1 MTEAHYADV
10 CLRNLKQIYLHWAG
24 ISNRFDFSPEMRANK
39 VMNKAGHSMSII
51 IWQPPQKKIIE
62 SLLAILASNN
72 ISFKLT
78 ISKLFLLIK
87 DSENNSFDFYSHSNL
102 KIRNVTIQKGKKSI
116 E

>member
-1 MTEAHYADV
+1 
-10 CLRNLKQIYLHWAG
+10 
-24 ISNRFDFSPEMRANK
+24 
-39 VMNKAGHSMSII
+39 MSII

-72 ISFKLT
+72 ISFKFT
-78 ISKLFLLIK
+78 ISKLFLLKK

-102 KIRNVTIQKGKKSI
+102 KIRNVAIQKWTKSI